1 MYPGRGV
8 CGSVSLSETVWTCVD
23 GPCKA
28 GAEDRLRSETMWG
41 PLEGHPQRTG
51 SMTDGTE
58 DWRMTGSRGD
68 GPGNGLR
75 DVSPADGP
83 G

>member
-8 CGSVSLSETVWTCVD
+8 CGSVSLGETVWTCVD

-28 GAEDRLRSETMWG
+28 GDEGRLPKVRRWG
-41 PLEGHPQRTG
+41 PQGGHRQRTR

-75 DVSPADGP
+75 DVPPADGP